1 MNAKSF
7 EYKGQTIEIR
17 PTFSYDARGD
27 RSPFLHDVYIDGL
40 RRGGGFS
47 QEREAEL
54 LRNILL
60 IIPRTAENEM
70 DHLGMGN
77 FGISMGMTTMESTG
91 RWSSS
96 LLEVK
101 PC

>member
-7 EYKGQTIEIR
+7 EYEGHTIEIR

-54 LRNILL
+54 FAQY
-60 IIPRTAENEM
+60 II
-70 DHLGMGN
+70 DHTQD
-77 FGISMGMTTMESTG
+77 S
-91 RWSSS
+91 R
-96 LLEVK
+96 K
-101 PC
+101 